1 MPSGVRE
8 AGVPK
13 LALAVVVVVLVL
25 HGLIHLI
32 GTTVYLKLADIQ
44 GFTYKTTLVGG
55 RLDVGD
61 AGIRLFGA
69 MWILP
74 ALGFIGAAAA
84 LSAGWE
90 WWRPVLLVTTLL
102 SLALTTLDWSVAF
115 AGAIVNLVVL
125 VLLWLGPR
133 VVGQVS

>member
-1 MPSGVRE
+1 MPRF
-8 AGVPK
+8 A
-13 LALAVVVVVLVL
+13 LAAVVVVLAV

-32 GTTVYLKLADIQ
+32 GTTVYLKLADLQ

-61 AGIRLFGA
+61 AGIRLFGVL
-69 MWILP
+69 WILP
-74 ALGFIGAAAA
+74 ALGFMGAAVA
-84 LSAGWE
+84 LAAGWH

-102 SLALTTLDWSVAF
+102 SLALTSLDWSVAF

-125 VLLWLGPR
+125 VLLGLGPR